1 MNARHLRNQKAYEA
15 KFYQHARIERLSYI
29 LRLHRLTKQN
39 QKVLN
44 AETKFDNVEAAKVK
58 LPKRKK
64 KSVRFMTPAAKLIE
78 PIPEDPTAEGE
89 TSHDDHSLHEIDS
102 N

>member
-1 MNARHLRNQKAYEA
+1 MNTRHLRNQKVYEA
-15 KFYQHARIERLSYI
+15 RFYHHAQVERLSYI

-44 AETKFDNVEAAKVK
+44 AETKFDNVEAAKIK

-64 KSVRFMTPAAKLIE
+64 KSVRFMTPAKLIE

-89 TSHDDHSLHEIDS
+89 MSHDDHSLHEIDS